1 MKNVSATKYSIF
13 EQCPR
18 KYQYQYIYELFQ
30 QKSEALAIGSLY
42 HRLLENYHKGNT
54 EVVRSILDESGEN
67 KTVLEHL
74 FTKYLASPILGEVL
88 ETEYKFWMKIPG
100 ADTPIFGFID
110 RVDKDKG
117 VEYKTTSKKWKEE
130 DTDTIQTKI
139 YLYILLKKFGK
150 PVPLVYSINNKK
162 TKLPPQTI
170 IVEKTEEEI
179 LRQVKNIL
187 GTFRVTEENM
197 RKSKKYEK
205 TLY

>member
-88 ETEYKFWMKIPG
+88 ETEYKFC
-100 ADTPIFGFID
+100 
-110 RVDKDKG
+110 
-117 VEYKTTSKKWKEE
+117 
-130 DTDTIQTKI
+130 
-139 YLYILLKKFGK
+139 
-150 PVPLVYSINNKK
+150 
-162 TKLPPQTI
+162 
-170 IVEKTEEEI
+170 
-179 LRQVKNIL
+179 
-187 GTFRVTEENM
+187 
-197 RKSKKYEK
+197 
-205 TLY
+205 